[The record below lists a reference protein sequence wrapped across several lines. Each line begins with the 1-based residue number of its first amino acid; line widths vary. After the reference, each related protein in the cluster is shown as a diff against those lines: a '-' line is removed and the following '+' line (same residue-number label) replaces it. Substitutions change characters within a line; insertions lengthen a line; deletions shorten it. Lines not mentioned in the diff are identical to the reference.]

1 MNEDILRIKEFA
13 PLICWTTPNVK
24 IVQMPGFWIDE
35 MLYYHF
41 IPCKREGF
49 VIFTKSTDTIGCIP
63 LQGYA
68 LLRPTALS
76 LHWSIDRQVTFRK
89 ITKIA
94 GQVWR
99 AKTHRRW
106 KTIAK
111 QRNESKGLPW
121 WA

>member
-1 MNEDILRIKEFA
+1 MTEDILQIEKFVS
-13 PLICWTTPNVK
+13 LICWTTPKVK
-24 IVQMPGFWIDE
+24 IIQTPSFWIDE
-35 MLYYHF
+35 IRYYHF
-41 IPCKREGF
+41 IPCKKEGF
-49 VIFTKSTDTIGCIP
+49 VVFTKSTDTLGCIP
-63 LQGYA
+63 LQGYV

-76 LHWSIDRQVTFRK
+76 LHWPADRLVEFRK

-111 QRNESKGLPW
+111 QRNESKELPW